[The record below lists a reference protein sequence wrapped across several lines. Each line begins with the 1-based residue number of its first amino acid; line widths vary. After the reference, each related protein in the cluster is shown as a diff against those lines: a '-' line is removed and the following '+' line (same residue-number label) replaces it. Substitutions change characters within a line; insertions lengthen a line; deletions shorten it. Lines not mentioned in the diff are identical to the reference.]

1 MNAPEQPTGDT
12 RQFELLS
19 VTLHSEGCDDR
30 VDDHVVALPAPGES
44 EAVPKSPPFTLKEG
58 SDIRITLVFR
68 TGRDIEGL
76 KFVDVRKRQGAVVS
90 RNEVMLGSYRP
101 GGPYELALPL
111 ERLPIGHLARD
122 TYEVTGM
129 FVDADDNVLGYET
142 HSFEITKD

>member
-1 MNAPEQPTGDT
+1 METPLEHPTGDT
-12 RQFELLS
+12 RQFELLG
-19 VTLHSEGCDDR
+19 VTLHAEGHE
-30 VDDHVVALPAPGES
+30 DHVVALPGPGES

-76 KFVDVRKRQGAVVS
+76 KFVDVRKRHGAVVGMS
-90 RNEVMLGSYRP
+90 EVMLGSYRP

-122 TYEVTGM
+122 TYEVTGT
-129 FVDADDNVLGYET
+129 FVDAHDNVLGRET